1 MSQGNGKDGP
11 KGSERREHARVPVDI
26 RVDYE
31 SEDTFLFASITNISE
46 MGIFIETKTPL
57 PKGTQLNLEFEL
69 PKGGRFR
76 ERGEVMWV
84 NPFRPAGPN
93 LNPGMGIRFLD
104 LSREARS
111 KIVDLVRKIAY
122 LDDDGP
128 NGGGGGDDGGPVGQA

>member
-1 MSQGNGKDGP
+1 MSQGNGKGGP
-11 KGSERREHARVPVDI
+11 GAERRESPRVPVDI
-26 RVDYE
+26 RVDYK

-46 MGIFIETKTPL
+46 MGIFIETRTPL

-69 PKGGRFR
+69 PKGGRFK

-84 NPFRPAGPN
+84 NPYRPTGPN

-122 LDDDGP
+122 LDDDG
-128 NGGGGGDDGGPVGQA
+128 NDDGGSSGRA